1 MQTNDLVFQNGPE
14 FARMIRSREV
24 SPVEVATAFLDRAE
38 ALNPKV
44 NSFITITRDHALA
57 RAREAERGD
66 TSGPLPWPPAW
77 NSLRPERHPGNPGN
91 SDDEWIEG
99 DRRLDPRL

>member
-14 FARMIRSREV
+14 FARMIRSRKV

-44 NSFITITRDHALA
+44 NLFHNDHQ
-57 RAREAERGD
+57 GPC
-66 TSGPLPWPPAW
+66 SGP
-77 NSLRPERHPGNPGN
+77 SPGG
-91 SDDEWIEG
+91 
-99 DRRLDPRL
+99 